1 MRSSDKTA
9 ELEHEYAHS
18 LAGAAIQKKAVDD
31 ARKLDQG
38 WEYYIADA
46 IRRAIAHTKAGH
58 LK

>member
-1 MRSSDKTA
+1 MRSSDKIA

-18 LAGAAIQKKAVDD
+18 LAKAAILKKEVDD
-31 ARKLDQG
+31 LRKVEQG

>member
-1 MRSSDKTA
+1 LEVEIA
-9 ELEHEYAHS
+9 QLEHDYAHA
-18 LAGAAIQKKAVDD
+18 LARSAIQKKEADEAD
-31 ARKLDQG
+31 RE